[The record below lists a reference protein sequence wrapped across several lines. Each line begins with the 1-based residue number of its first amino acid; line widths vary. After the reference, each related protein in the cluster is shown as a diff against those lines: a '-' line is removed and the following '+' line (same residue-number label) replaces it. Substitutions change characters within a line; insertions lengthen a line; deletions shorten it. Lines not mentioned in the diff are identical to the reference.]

1 MAKNFNTL
9 RKEMSPESQERA
21 AEKTARLIAA
31 MDMDDLRQ
39 HRHISQEDLAKRLDI
54 VQSSVSRRL
63 HGKDAK
69 LSKVREV
76 VEAMGGHLEVVA
88 AFPEGER
95 VRLKQFE

>member
-1 MAKNFNTL
+1 
-9 RKEMSPESQERA
+9 MSPESQERA
-21 AEKTARLIAA
+21 AEKLARLIAA

-76 VEAMGGHLEVVA
+76 VEAMGGHLEAVA